1 MPYGKSKTEEH
12 AKQMYLKKLKEKV
25 VEPAVTLTAE
35 QICDDL
41 IKTFEKCIDEF
52 YKYETKSYYRHEVG
66 RGTGTGWNLYLANQT
81 EIIYN
86 GDVVKYIVCGWDGTE
101 MLPYFLSNGKGN
113 KKPVNTEHV
122 LDSVMNGVRFNGDG
136 TSKYYKMKW
145 EIENG
150 IETQYFGTL
159 DGKTPKKIFT
169 QIMDEMFN
177 VQKTLAK
184 QNFWLLYPKYMV

>member
-12 AKQMYLKKLKEKV
+12 EKQMYLKKIRTKV

-52 YKYETKSYYRHEVG
+52 YKYKTKSYYRHEVG
-66 RGTGTGWNLYLANQT
+66 RGTKSGWNLYLANQM
-81 EIIYN
+81 E
-86 GDVVKYIVCGWDGTE
+86 VVYKGNVVNYMILGWDGTE
-101 MLPYFLSNGKGN
+101 MLPYFLSKG
-113 KKPVNTEHV
+113 KPVSTEHV
-122 LDSVMNGVRFNGDG
+122 LDSVMKGVRFDGDG
-136 TSKYYKMKW
+136 TSKYPKMEW

-159 DGKTPKKIFT
+159 NGKTPKEIFFV
-169 QIMDEMFN
+169 QIIDKMYN

-184 QNFWLLYPKYMV
+184 QNFWLMYSKYMV